1 MCSVDIQLPVLLTEV
16 VNVNRMM
23 QYIQVKIWKL
33 QLIGCRVFTMVA
45 VQDTIILCIIFML
58 QTRCTSIDDAE
69 KLRQGADDFLDRA
82 LNTDV
87 ALIFAPS
94 QIALAAILSSAAKIG
109 VNLDR

>member
-1 MCSVDIQLPVLLTEV
+1 MLGFYCGNSSGHDYCIC
-16 VNVNRMM
+16 N
-23 QYIQVKIWKL
+23 
-33 QLIGCRVFTMVA
+33 
-45 VQDTIILCIIFML
+45 ILL

-69 KLRQGADDFLDRA
+69 KLRKGADDFLDRA

-87 ALIFAPS
+87 TLIFAPS

>member
-1 MCSVDIQLPVLLTEV
+1 MSGFYSGSSSGHDYFIY
-16 VNVNRMM
+16 N
-23 QYIQVKIWKL
+23 
-33 QLIGCRVFTMVA
+33 
-45 VQDTIILCIIFML
+45 FML

-69 KLRQGADDFLDRA
+69 KLRKGADDFLDRA